1 MKSYHL
7 SIKGRVQRVFYRE
20 SAKREANRLGVTGW
34 VKNKPDGS
42 VELLACGTEDT
53 VQKLVEWC
61 KTGPPLA
68 KVTEVTITEV
78 ELQSFTTFTVER

>member
-7 SIKGRVQRVFYRE
+7 SIKGRVQGVFYRE
-20 SAKREANRLGVTGW
+20 SAKREATRLGVTGW

-68 KVTEVTITEV
+68 KVTEVTVTEV
-78 ELQSFTTFTVER
+78 EPQVFDAFTVER

>member
-20 SAKREANRLGVTGW
+20 SAKREATRLGVTGW

-68 KVTEVTITEV
+68 KVTEVTVTEV

>member
-7 SIKGRVQRVFYRE
+7 SIKGRVQGVFYRE
-20 SAKREANRLGVTGW
+20 SAKREGTRLGVTGW
-34 VKNKPDGS
+34 VRNKPDGS

-61 KTGPPLA
+61 KAGPPLA
-68 KVTEVTITEV
+68 KVTEVTVREV
-78 ELQSFTTFTVER
+78 EPQVYDAFTVER

>member
-68 KVTEVTITEV
+68 KVTEVTVGEV
-78 ELQSFTTFTVER
+78 EPQVFDAFTVER

>member
-34 VKNKPDGS
+34 VRNKPDGS
-42 VELLACGTEDT
+42 VELLACGTENT

>member
-20 SAKREANRLGVTGW
+20 SAKREATRLGVTGW

-68 KVTEVTITEV
+68 KVTEVTVTEV
-78 ELQSFTTFTVER
+78 EPQVFDAFTVER

>member
-7 SIKGRVQRVFYRE
+7 SIKGRVQGVFYRE
-20 SAKREANRLGVTGW
+20 SAKREATRLGVTGW
-34 VKNKPDGS
+34 VRNKPDGS
-42 VELLACGTEDT
+42 VELLACGTENT

-68 KVTEVTITEV
+68 KVTEVTVREV
-78 ELQSFTTFTVER
+78 EPQVFAAFTVER

>member
-68 KVTEVTITEV
+68 KVTEVTVTEV
-78 ELQSFTTFTVER
+78 EPQVFDAFTVER

>member
-42 VELLACGTEDT
+42 VELLACGKEDT

-68 KVTEVTITEV
+68 KVTEVTIPEV

>member
-7 SIKGRVQRVFYRE
+7 SIKGRVQGVFYRE
-20 SAKREANRLGVTGW
+20 SAKREANRMGVTGW
-34 VKNKPDGS
+34 VRNKPDGS

-68 KVTEVTITEV
+68 KVTEVTVAEV
-78 ELQSFTTFTVER
+78 EPQVFAAFTVER

>member
-7 SIKGRVQRVFYRE
+7 SIKGRVQGVFYRE
-20 SAKREANRLGVTGW
+20 SAKREANRMGVTGW
-34 VKNKPDGS
+34 VRNKPDGS

-68 KVTEVTITEV
+68 KVTEVTVTEV
-78 ELQSFTTFTVER
+78 EPQVFAAFTVER

>member
-7 SIKGRVQRVFYRE
+7 SIKGRVQGVFYRE
-20 SAKREANRLGVTGW
+20 SAKREATRLGVTGW
-34 VKNKPDGS
+34 VRNKPDGS